1 MPYDSGV
8 IQAAASYVLHG
19 LNPGGFVLAILSGE
33 DDKILLDKAHPVLR
47 YTLGGKAFRNTV
59 ALVRAIAPEESQGS
73 EEKVNMWMNHSG
85 LDGAPDSVLVHFRL
99 ANRFDFSNLLN
110 GIVEN

>member
-8 IQAAASYVLHG
+8 IQAAAAYVLRG
-19 LNPGGFVLAILSGE
+19 FNPGGFCFAILSGE

-59 ALVRAIAPEESQGS
+59 ALVKEIVPEEGQGS
-73 EEKVNMWMNHSG
+73 EEKVNTWMRHSG

-99 ANRFDFSNLLN
+99 ANRFDFSKLLN